1 MAELDKVTLHQA
13 RWILPIT
20 RPPLEGGA
28 VAARR
33 EKIVA
38 VGPMK
43 ILAREFHGP
52 MIDHGDGVIL
62 PALVNAHTHLEL
74 SGLRGGV
81 NLNGSFVDWIRSV
94 IREKERM
101 DKKALQKGLRD
112 GIERLIKNGTGLVA
126 DISNTGRS
134 IFPLKR
140 SRLRAVV
147 FLEALGFNQKNNLL
161 LLKSLLL
168 RSKGLKRPIV
178 TLGAHS
184 PYTVS
189 PHLFQKV
196 HQWARRNYPIISVHL
211 AESGEELEFLKDGRG
226 PIRDLLMERGNWN
239 TGWTPSGLSPVAYLD
254 RMGFLN
260 THTLC
265 VHCVHLSNE
274 DIEILKKRR
283 VRICLCPNSNRN
295 LRVGFPPIMKLL
307 KAGLTVALGTD
318 SLASN
323 EDLSIPKEMKAVS
336 RLNPMISPEEVLKM
350 ATIDGAK
357 ALGMERV
364 MGSIEEGKRANLIFL
379 PAKIMSRKKVYES
392 VVMEGFKKE
401 VRWIS

>member
-1 MAELDKVTLHQA
+1 
-13 RWILPIT
+13 
-20 RPPLEGGA
+20 
-28 VAARR
+28 
-33 EKIVA
+33 
-38 VGPMK
+38 
-43 ILAREFHGP
+43 

-81 NLNGSFVDWIRSV
+81 NLNGSYVDWIRSV

-101 DKKALQKGLRD
+101 DKKVLQKGLRD
-112 GIERLIKNGTGLVA
+112 GIERLIKSGTGLVA

-140 SRLRAVV
+140 SRLWAVV

-196 HQWARRNYPIISVHL
+196 HQWARRNYPIISIHL
-211 AESGEELEFLKDGRG
+211 AESKEELEFLKDGRG

-254 RMGFLN
+254 RIGFFN
-260 THTLC
+260 SHTLC
-265 VHCVHLSNE
+265 VHCVHLSDE

-295 LRVGFPPIMKLL
+295 LRVGFPPVLKLL
-307 KAGLTVALGTD
+307 KAGLTVSLGTD

-323 EDLSIPKEMKAVS
+323 EDLSIPEEMKAMA
-336 RLNPMISPEEVLKM
+336 RLNPMLSPEEVLKM